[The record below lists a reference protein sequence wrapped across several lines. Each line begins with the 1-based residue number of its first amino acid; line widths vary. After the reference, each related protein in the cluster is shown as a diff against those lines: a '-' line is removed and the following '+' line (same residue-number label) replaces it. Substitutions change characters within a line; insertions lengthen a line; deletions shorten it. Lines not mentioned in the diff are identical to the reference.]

1 MALKTVQR
9 VTFSLPKTTI
19 LKLEIRMPKS
29 KRSKY
34 IAELIEKDNRTTK
47 KEVTIE
53 DINAYWDNLAKHFKT
68 KVKKTAVEMQ
78 REDRLSH

>member
-1 MALKTVQR
+1 M
-9 VTFSLPKTTI
+9 TFSLPKITI

-34 IAELIEKDNRTTK
+34 IAELIEKDNPSLE

-53 DINAYWDNLAKHFKT
+53 DINKYWDNVAKHYKP
-68 KVKKTAVEMQ
+68 KVRKTAVEMQ